1 MLKKLKI
8 KREKAVNNIYFEIDN
23 DNNEKFHVNPSQFEE
38 ETLNDVRE

>member
-8 KREKAVNNIYFEIDN
+8 KREKAVNDIYN
-23 DNNEKFHVNPSQFEE
+23 DNNEKIHVNPSQFEE